1 MITVSETETE
11 MTAVCSYPDD
21 DNIALLL
28 GLPADDI
35 LLLQRENLWYQA
47 LPVLLYLVAYAFM
60 FLYGYVVQ
68 AYVAIMACIFSRLF
82 IRLRHLFVTVV
93 HCFISLYYCCCCS
106 CCCCWVFCVASSFPC
121 LPLGKPEDWWS
132 WMF

>member
-1 MITVSETETE
+1 MRRWCVNSYTE
-11 MTAVCSYPDD
+11 D

-35 LLLQRENLWYQA
+35 SLLQRENIYYQA

-68 AYVAIMACIFSRLF
+68 AYVAVIARILSPLVNRLCRLCCPRMCSINKINSR
-82 IRLRHLFVTVV
+82 
-93 HCFISLYYCCCCS
+93 
-106 CCCCWVFCVASSFPC
+106 
-121 LPLGKPEDWWS
+121 
-132 WMF
+132 